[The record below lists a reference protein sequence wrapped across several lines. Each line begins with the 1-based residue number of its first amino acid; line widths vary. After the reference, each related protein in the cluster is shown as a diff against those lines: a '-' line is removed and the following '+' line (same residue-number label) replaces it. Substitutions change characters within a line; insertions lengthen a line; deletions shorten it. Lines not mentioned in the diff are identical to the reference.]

1 MKTVSSLFLGKIINI
16 FFQLP
21 VVLERI
27 YAGDDVFIDRKLH
40 AARGAAPHHAGGEI
54 FKRPRQNVR
63 GAFDRHCA
71 GAHRLRLRA
80 GSAHQG
86 HHGGRHQGMIFAENF
101 L

>member
-1 MKTVSSLFLGKIINI
+1 MKACFGLFLGKIINI

-21 VVLERI
+21 VVPERI
-27 YAGDDVFIDRKLH
+27 YAGDDVFIDRELH
-40 AARGAAPHHAGGEI
+40 AARGAAPHYAGGEN

-63 GAFDRHCA
+63 GAFNRHRA
-71 GAHRLRLRA
+71 GAHRICLRA